1 MSERFRF
8 MRPIET
14 MVMIEKIVKQKIIS
28 MMVSPRREEEL
39 DELLGE
45 QFPVRETF
53 KFLKKFNIYITIIR
67 HYWQGLSLLSIST
80 N

>member
-1 MSERFRF
+1 

-39 DELLGE
+39 DESLGE
-45 QFPVRETF
+45 QVPVRETF

>member
-39 DELLGE
+39 DESLGE
-45 QFPVRETF
+45 Q
-53 KFLKKFNIYITIIR
+53 LKPLNF
-67 HYWQGLSLLSIST
+67 
-80 N
+80 

>member
-1 MSERFRF
+1 
-8 MRPIET
+8 

-28 MMVSPRREEEL
+28 TIVSPRREE
-39 DELLGE
+39 
-45 QFPVRETF
+45 VREESLERRFLVWVTF
-53 KFLKKFNIYITIIR
+53 KFLGKFNIYITIIR